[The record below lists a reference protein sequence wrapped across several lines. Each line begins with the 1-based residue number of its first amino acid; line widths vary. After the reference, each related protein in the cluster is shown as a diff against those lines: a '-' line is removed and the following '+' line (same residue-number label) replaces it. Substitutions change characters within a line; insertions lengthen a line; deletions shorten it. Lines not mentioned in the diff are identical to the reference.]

1 MHIQLTSSV
10 VNRLRVLPSIF
21 PFQKVM
27 ATKGRITRVSS
38 GELGG
43 SELRCK
49 AVSIGETTESHSNVA
64 EVMNTEAIGSST
76 AMLQDDDHE
85 VSAWKC
91 K

>member
-1 MHIQLTSSV
+1 
-10 VNRLRVLPSIF
+10 
-21 PFQKVM
+21 M